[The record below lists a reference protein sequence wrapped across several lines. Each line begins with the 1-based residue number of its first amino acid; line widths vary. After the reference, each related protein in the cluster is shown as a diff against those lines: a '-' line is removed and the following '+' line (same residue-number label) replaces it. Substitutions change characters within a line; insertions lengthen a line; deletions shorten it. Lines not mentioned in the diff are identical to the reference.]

1 MSSAK
6 QYLEN
11 LRQTAFHLNE
21 IASNMQ
27 QDAIRL
33 IQEKPQVNGKLQ
45 NQDTK
50 NDSVFTILCSVNL
63 QKIAEN
69 IITYCEERLSHM

>member
-6 QYLEN
+6 QYLEH

-33 IQEKPQVNGKLQ
+33 IQEKPQVNGNFQ
-45 NQDTK
+45 NQDTN

-69 IITYCEERLSHM
+69 IITYCEERLSNM